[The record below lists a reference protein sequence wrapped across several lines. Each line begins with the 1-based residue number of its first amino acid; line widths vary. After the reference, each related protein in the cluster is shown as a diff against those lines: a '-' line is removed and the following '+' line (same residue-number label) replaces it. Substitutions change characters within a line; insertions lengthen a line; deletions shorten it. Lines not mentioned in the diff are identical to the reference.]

1 MKNQWNKKRK
11 KSNILEVEVEKKIKK
26 KIEKEA
32 RVKKEKG
39 LEEDQFLMKR
49 YKQIRFIREKF

>member
-11 KSNILEVEVEKKIKK
+11 RLNIQEAEVEKKIKK

-32 RVKKEKG
+32 RVKKEKDQ
-39 LEEDQFLMKR
+39 EEDQFLMKR
-49 YKQIRFIREKF
+49 YRQIRFIREEF